1 MYNLLKSTYLSFFII
16 TGFFNILKNNIK
28 MLYINGVI
36 FLILY
41 FLSIKLS
48 KVKKKVFIKLNN
60 KELKIYNKN
69 YILDNIVKII
79 IQKEIYSAIKFCYIL
94 KLKLINEEED
104 FLLKSLSWK
113 ELNQVKKLILKYKMK
128 GKKNEMC
135 EKYSN

>member
-1 MYNLLKSTYLSFFII
+1 MISIKKNEKEIIIIQNNKWMYNLLKSTYLSFFII

-69 YILDNIVKII
+69 YILDNIV
-79 IQKEIYSAIKFCYIL
+79 
-94 KLKLINEEED
+94 
-104 FLLKSLSWK
+104 
-113 ELNQVKKLILKYKMK
+113 VGVKMK
-128 GKKNEMC
+128 WSYKNIK
-135 EKYSN
+135 EKVN